1 MTANAN
7 SASATFFS
15 FLVASVL
22 LCGSPSLDARE
33 LYRYKDASGVS
44 VINDRLPPEIAA
56 LGYEVL
62 SETGVLL
69 RVVPPKKTPEQLEA
83 LDAQE
88 SEVERAQRQAEQQR
102 KADELLLIRYS
113 SIDDIKAA
121 RERSLQALQIRANI
135 LRSNLRSM
143 AQQMGN
149 YQAEAAAIERLG
161 QPLDQERIDAIQNL
175 RARIET
181 SQLALSDREQE
192 VKEVTQ
198 AYQADIDRFQH
209 LMDQVM
215 MRRSLSSP
223 Q

>member
-1 MTANAN
+1 MTANPN

-15 FLVASVL
+15 FLLATVL
-22 LCGSPSLDARE
+22 LCASSSLDARE

-69 RVVPPKKTPEQLEA
+69 WVVPPKKPPEQLEA

-102 KADELLLIRYS
+102 KADELLLVRYS
-113 SIDDIKAA
+113 SIDDIRAA
-121 RERSLQALQIRANI
+121 SERSLQALQIRANI

-161 QPLDQERIDAIQNL
+161 QPLDQERIDAIQDL

-198 AYQADIDRFQH
+198 AYQADIDSFQH

>member
-7 SASATFFS
+7 SVSTILFS
-15 FLVASVL
+15 FLIASTL
-22 LCGSPSLDARE
+22 LCASSSLDARE
-33 LYRYKDASGVS
+33 IYRYKDASGVS
-44 VINDRLPPEIAA
+44 VINDRLPPEVAA

-62 SETGVLL
+62 SDTGVLL

-88 SEVERAQRQAEQQR
+88 SEAERAQRQAEQQR

-143 AQQMGN
+143 AQQLGN

-161 QPLDQERIDAIQNL
+161 QTLDQERIDAIQNL
-175 RARIET
+175 RDRIET

-192 VKEVTQ
+192 VEEVTQ

-209 LMDQVM
+209 LMDQVL

>member
-7 SASATFFS
+7 SVSTILFS
-15 FLVASVL
+15 FLIASAL
-22 LCGSPSLDARE
+22 LSASSSLDARE
-33 LYRYKDASGVS
+33 IYRYKDASGVS
-44 VINDRLPPEIAA
+44 VINDRLPPEVAA

-62 SETGVLL
+62 SDTGVLL

-88 SEVERAQRQAEQQR
+88 SEAERAQRQAEQQR

-143 AQQMGN
+143 AQQLGN

-161 QPLDQERIDAIQNL
+161 HLLDQERIDAIQNL

-192 VKEVTQ
+192 MEEVTQ

-209 LMDQVM
+209 LMDQVL

>member
-7 SASATFFS
+7 SVSTTLFS
-15 FLVASVL
+15 FLLATVL
-22 LCGSPSLDARE
+22 LCASSSLDARE

-69 RVVPPKKTPEQLEA
+69 RVVPPKKTSEQLEA

-161 QPLDQERIDAIQNL
+161 QPLDQERIDVIKSL

-181 SQLALSDREQE
+181 SQRALSDREQE
-192 VKEVTQ
+192 VNEVTQ
-198 AYQADIDRFQH
+198 AYQDDIDRFQH

-215 MRRSLSSP
+215 MRRSLSNP

>member
-7 SASATFFS
+7 SVSTILLS
-15 FLVASVL
+15 FLIASTL
-22 LCGSPSLDARE
+22 LCASSSLDARE
-33 LYRYKDASGVS
+33 IYRYKDASGVS
-44 VINDRLPPEIAA
+44 VINDRLPPEVAA

-62 SETGVLL
+62 SDTGVLL

-88 SEVERAQRQAEQQR
+88 SEAERAQRQAEQQR

-143 AQQMGN
+143 AQQLGN

-161 QPLDQERIDAIQNL
+161 QALDQERIEAIQNL

-192 VKEVTQ
+192 VEDVTQ

-209 LMDQVM
+209 LMDQVL

>member
-1 MTANAN
+1 MIANAN

-15 FLVASVL
+15 FLLASVL

-102 KADELLLIRYS
+102 KADELLLIRYC

>member
-1 MTANAN
+1 VTANAN
-7 SASATFFS
+7 SASATFFT
-15 FLVASVL
+15 FLLVSVL

-44 VINDRLPPEIAA
+44 VINDRLPPEFAA

-192 VKEVTQ
+192 MKEVTQ

>member
-7 SASATFFS
+7 SACATFFS
-15 FLVASVL
+15 FLLASVL
-22 LCGSPSLDARE
+22 SCGSPSLDARE

>member
-1 MTANAN
+1 VTANAN

-88 SEVERAQRQAEQQR
+88 SEAERAQRQAEQQR

-143 AQQMGN
+143 AQQLGN

-161 QPLDQERIDAIQNL
+161 QPLDQERIEAIQNL

-192 VKEVTQ
+192 VEDVTQ

-209 LMDQVM
+209 LMDQVL
-215 MRRSLSSP
+215 MRRSRSSP

>member
-7 SASATFFS
+7 SVSTTLFS
-15 FLVASVL
+15 FLLATVL
-22 LCGSPSLDARE
+22 LCASSSLDARE

-88 SEVERAQRQAEQQR
+88 SDVERAQRQAEQQR

-161 QPLDQERIDAIQNL
+161 QPLDQERIDVIKSL

-181 SQLALSDREQE
+181 SQRALSDREQE
-192 VKEVTQ
+192 VNEVTQ
-198 AYQADIDRFQH
+198 AYQDDIDRFQH

-215 MRRSLSSP
+215 MRRSLSNP

>member
-7 SASATFFS
+7 SVSTILLS
-15 FLVASVL
+15 FLIVSTL
-22 LCGSPSLDARE
+22 LCASSSLDARE
-33 LYRYKDASGVS
+33 IYRYKDASGVS
-44 VINDRLPPEIAA
+44 VINDRLPPEVAA

-62 SETGVLL
+62 SDTGVLL

-88 SEVERAQRQAEQQR
+88 SEAERAQRQAEQQR

-143 AQQMGN
+143 AQQLGN

-192 VKEVTQ
+192 VEEVTQ

-209 LMDQVM
+209 LMDQVL

>member
-7 SASATFFS
+7 SVSTILFS
-15 FLVASVL
+15 FLIASAL
-22 LCGSPSLDARE
+22 LCASSSLNARE
-33 LYRYKDASGVS
+33 IYRYKDASGVS
-44 VINDRLPPEIAA
+44 VINDRLPPEVAA

-62 SETGVLL
+62 SDTGVLL

-88 SEVERAQRQAEQQR
+88 SEAERAQRQAEQQR

-143 AQQMGN
+143 AQQLGN

-161 QPLDQERIDAIQNL
+161 QALDQERIEAIQNL

-192 VKEVTQ
+192 VEDVTQ

-209 LMDQVM
+209 LMDQVL

>member
-7 SASATFFS
+7 SVSTTLFS
-15 FLVASVL
+15 FLLATVL
-22 LCGSPSLDARE
+22 LCASSSLDARE

-69 RVVPPKKTPEQLEA
+69 RVVPPKKTSEQLEA

-161 QPLDQERIDAIQNL
+161 QPLDQERIVVIKSL

-181 SQLALSDREQE
+181 SQRALSDREQE
-192 VKEVTQ
+192 VNEVTQ
-198 AYQADIDRFQH
+198 AYQDDIDRFQH

-215 MRRSLSSP
+215 MRRSLSNP

>member
-1 MTANAN
+1 VTANAN
-7 SASATFFS
+7 SASATFFT
-15 FLVASVL
+15 FLLVSVL

-44 VINDRLPPEIAA
+44 VINDRLPPEFAA

-69 RVVPPKKTPEQLEA
+69 RVVSPKKTPEQLEA

-192 VKEVTQ
+192 MKEVTQ

>member
-7 SASATFFS
+7 SASATFFT
-15 FLVASVL
+15 FLLVSVL

-44 VINDRLPPEIAA
+44 VINDRLPPEFAA

-192 VKEVTQ
+192 MKEVTQ

>member
-1 MTANAN
+1 MTANPN

-15 FLVASVL
+15 FLLATVL
-22 LCGSPSLDARE
+22 LCASSSLDARE

-44 VINDRLPPEIAA
+44 VINDRLPPEFAA

-69 RVVPPKKTPEQLEA
+69 RVVPPKKPPEQLEA

-113 SIDDIKAA
+113 SIDDIRAA

-161 QPLDQERIDAIQNL
+161 QPLDQERIDAIQDL

-198 AYQADIDRFQH
+198 AYQADIYRFQH

>member
-1 MTANAN
+1 M
-7 SASATFFS
+7 
-15 FLVASVL
+15 
-22 LCGSPSLDARE
+22 
-33 LYRYKDASGVS
+33 S
-44 VINDRLPPEIAA
+44 VINDRLPPEFAA

-161 QPLDQERIDAIQNL
+161 QPLDQERIDAIQDL

>member
-135 LRSNLRSM
+135 LRSNLRSR

>member
-22 LCGSPSLDARE
+22 LCASSSLDARE

-161 QPLDQERIDAIQNL
+161 QPLDQERIDVIKSL

-181 SQLALSDREQE
+181 SQRALSDREQE
-192 VKEVTQ
+192 VNEVTQ
-198 AYQADIDRFQH
+198 AYQDDIDRFQH

-215 MRRSLSSP
+215 MRRSLSNP

>member
-1 MTANAN
+1 MTANPN

-15 FLVASVL
+15 FLLATVL
-22 LCGSPSLDARE
+22 LCASSSLDARE

-69 RVVPPKKTPEQLEA
+69 RVGPPKKPPEQLEA

-113 SIDDIKAA
+113 SIDDIRAA

-161 QPLDQERIDAIQNL
+161 QPLDQERIDAIQDL

>member
-7 SASATFFS
+7 SASATFFT
-15 FLVASVL
+15 FLLVSVL

-44 VINDRLPPEIAA
+44 VINDRLPPEFAA

-113 SIDDIKAA
+113 SIDDIRAA

-192 VKEVTQ
+192 MKEVTQ